1 MFWMELFEIL
11 VNGFLSSVNVVRNF
25 VLEFFASVLDPILKK
40 NIETIYLFDLIFK
53 FACESYILLNLNLII
68 YWLSRKY
75 FKS

>member
-1 MFWMELFEIL
+1 MFWMELFQIL
-11 VNGFLSSVNVVRNF
+11 VNGFLSSINVVRNF
-25 VLEFFASVLDPILKK
+25 VLEFASVLDPILKK

>member
-1 MFWMELFEIL
+1 MFWMELFQIL
-11 VNGFLSSVNVVRNF
+11 VNGFLSSINVVRNF
-25 VLEFFASVLDPILKK
+25 VLEFASVLDPILKK

-68 YWLSRKY
+68 YWLSPKY